1 MVSFPPCK
9 INLGLHIT
17 RKRPDGYHDLVTCF
31 YPVPWCDVLEAVPA
45 TSFAFSSSGLPIP
58 GVQEQNLCVRAYEM
72 LKAAYG
78 IGAVAMHLLK
88 IVPIGAGLGGGS
100 SDGAF
105 TLRMLNRLFD
115 LRLSPDELKTF
126 AARLGS
132 DCAFFTGET
141 PMLAT
146 GRGDV
151 LSPVSLTLKG
161 KFLVIVK
168 PEAAIETPAAYAM
181 VTPRDPGV
189 DLRQVVETTPVAA
202 WRNVLRNDFEE
213 PVFREFPALK
223 EIHRQLYDEGA
234 LYASMSGS
242 GSAVYGLFEKKVD
255 MKKNFASMTGWSGF
269 LD

>member
-45 TSFAFSSSGLPIP
+45 PSFAFSSSGLSIP
-58 GVQEQNLCVRAYEM
+58 GVPQQNLCVRAYEM
-72 LKAAYG
+72 LRAAYG
-78 IGAVAMHLLK
+78 IGPVSMHLLK

-105 TLRMLNRLFD
+105 ALRMLNRLFE
-115 LRLSPDELKTF
+115 LGLSTAELKAF
-126 AARLGS
+126 ASRLGS
-132 DCAFFTGET
+132 DCAFFTGDA
-141 PMLAT
+141 PMIAT

-161 KFLVIVK
+161 KYAVIVK
-168 PEAAIETPAAYAM
+168 PEMRIETSAAYALIK
-181 VTPRDPGV
+181 PREPGA
-189 DLRQVVETTPVAA
+189 DLRQIVEKEPVAR
-202 WRNVLRNDFEE
+202 WRDILRNDFEE
-213 PVFREFPALK
+213 PVFREFPLLK
-223 EIHRQLYDEGA
+223 EIRLQLYEEGA
-234 LYASMSGS
+234 LYACMSGS
-242 GSAVYGLFEKKVD
+242 GSALYGLFEKEVD
-255 MKKNFASMTGWSGF
+255 LKKTFGHMTCWSGF